1 MNALRLIGDSDF
13 RQMGINWLKT
23 PIQWEKDANGNRR
36 TWKDDDMTKEQK
48 TMTGLKCCWALFS
61 GVEGEPMCSRCPYF
75 DPDFEDNDNNMTCIA
90 ELMEDAMDTIKT
102 AKN

>member
-1 MNALRLIGDSDF
+1 MTPVLYIA
-13 RQMGINWLKT
+13 MGIAIAWIIGGFVYMALY
-23 PIQWEKDANGNRR
+23 DANGNRR
-36 TWKDDDMTKEQK
+36 MGKDDDMTKEQK

-102 AKN
+102 AKD